1 MQSWEGLKAQGDD
14 GVKAEAGAVPSQ
26 ILAGEIARHIE
37 GIVACGPRPDGS
49 DASRAAGRYLEE
61 SFRRSGLDVHRFPM
75 IYKVIDGLRTALS
88 TTGTAKE
95 YFPCEAN
102 LRSGLTPVGGLEA
115 ELVFAGKAFNEDIER
130 LDVGG
135 KVVLAF
141 EDIPFEGKQGDSI
154 RGLGDRVTDCH
165 RAGAAGL
172 VFADY
177 RRDDLIMTWGL
188 HPDLAPIPCV
198 SVSYPSFCRL
208 RHLAQA
214 SRAIVHLEVT
224 ATVRDGRC
232 DVLTAGAEGPGERPL
247 VILHGTHYETVP
259 ACPGANDN
267 ASSLGILLELA
278 RVLGASGSNVD
289 LLYIA
294 TSGEEGGCS
303 GSIDYVAAH
312 KDWLGRRAIAA
323 IAFDQVAGSEVCL
336 SAHGSETLNRLMI
349 DIAGSMGYR
358 LRRDDDPALRLRT
371 GLSDVKPFAELGIPS
386 VYLGGWASDLFYHTP
401 ADTPDKCNPNG
412 LKVLADVIRA
422 TVLALDSGARQG

>member
-1 MQSWEGLKAQGDD
+1 MRSWEGLTAHGGDD
-14 GVKAEAGAVPSQ
+14 MKAEPGAPASQ
-26 ILAGEIARHIE
+26 ISAREIARHIE

-49 DASRAAGRYLEE
+49 EASRAAGRYLEA
-61 SFRRSGLDVHRFPM
+61 SFRHSGLEVHRFPM
-75 IYKVIDGLRTALS
+75 SYKVIDGLHTALS
-88 TTGTAKE
+88 IMDPVRESFA
-95 YFPCEAN
+95 CEAN
-102 LRSGLTPVGGLEA
+102 LRSGLTPAGGLGS
-115 ELVFAGKAFNEDIER
+115 ELVFAGKAFIEDLER
-130 LDVGG
+130 TKVRD

-141 EDIPFEGKQGDSI
+141 EDIPFEGNTGDGI

-165 RAGAAGL
+165 RAGAAAL

-177 RRDDLIMTWGL
+177 RPDDLIMTWGL
-188 HPDLAPIPCV
+188 HPSMAPIPCV

-214 SRAIVHLEVT
+214 RQGIVHLEVSG
-224 ATVRDGRC
+224 VVSDGRC
-232 DVLTAGAEGPGERPL
+232 DVLSAGTEGRGERPL

-267 ASSLGILLELA
+267 ASSLSILLELA
-278 RVLGASGSNVD
+278 RVLGASCSKVD

-294 TSGEEGGCS
+294 SSGEEGGCS
-303 GSIDYVAAH
+303 GSLEYVAAH
-312 KDWLGRRAIAA
+312 SEWLGRRAIAA

-336 SAHGSETLNRLMI
+336 SAHGSEALNCLMI
-349 DIAGSMGYR
+349 DVAGSLGYR

-401 ADTPDKCNPNG
+401 ADTPDKCNPNA
-412 LKVLADVIRA
+412 LKALADVIKA
-422 TVLALDSGARQG
+422 AVLVLDAEA